1 MPQTK
6 SAKKAL
12 RRDRRREAT
21 NKLVRQGLK
30 KALKLA
36 RKKVSSK
43 NLTQA
48 DRALDMAAKK
58 GVIPKKRADRLK
70 SRLAKLVE
78 TDKLATATKV
88 KRAKKRG

>member
-30 KALKLA
+30 NALRLA

-48 DRALDMAAKK
+48 SRALDMAAKK

-70 SRLAKLVE
+70 SRLAKITK
-78 TDKLATATKV
+78 TDELPVATKA